1 MLVPG
6 TNLPGASKTFQP
18 LRCGLTSVIVRLLCL
33 NIPSNLGTVLVIDL
47 TKLLLDV
54 ALLGQDHSAMHSDK
68 ERDEHDNALPRIEH
82 QDEPPNIGASA
93 LRKEDFERTETG
105 RM

>member
-1 MLVPG
+1 VLVPG
-6 TNLPGASKTFQP
+6 TDLPGASKTFQP
-18 LRCGLTSVIVRLLCL
+18 LRCGLISVIVRLACS

-54 ALLGQDHSAMHSDK
+54 ALLGQDNSAMHGDK

-82 QDEPPNIGASA
+82 QDEPQYRSVSA
-93 LRKEDFERTETG
+93 T
-105 RM
+105 

>member
-1 MLVPG
+1 M
-6 TNLPGASKTFQP
+6 
-18 LRCGLTSVIVRLLCL
+18 IVRLLCL

>member
-18 LRCGLTSVIVRLLCL
+18 LRCGLTSVIVRLLCS

>member
-18 LRCGLTSVIVRLLCL
+18 LRCGLISMIVRLPCL

-54 ALLGQDHSAMHSDK
+54 ALLGQDNSAMHGDK

-82 QDEPPNIGASA
+82 QDEPNIGASA